1 MIWRILH
8 FIFKFDYIYYEHQ
21 TIRGTVTG
29 IARVRKMP
37 SGKPSIRYIYRTV
50 FNGTGIDSK
59 FKKLCFIEDL
69 PDDFKIIWLTCKREK
84 YFPMSEEEWS
94 SKLEEVLEGIK

>member
-21 TIRGTVTG
+21 TIRGTITG

-37 SGKPSIRYIYRTV
+37 SGKPSIRYIYRIEL
-50 FNGTGIDSK
+50 NDLYESK
-59 FKKLCFIEDL
+59 LKKLCLMEEL
-69 PDDFKIIWLTCKREK
+69 PKDVKIIWLTCKREK